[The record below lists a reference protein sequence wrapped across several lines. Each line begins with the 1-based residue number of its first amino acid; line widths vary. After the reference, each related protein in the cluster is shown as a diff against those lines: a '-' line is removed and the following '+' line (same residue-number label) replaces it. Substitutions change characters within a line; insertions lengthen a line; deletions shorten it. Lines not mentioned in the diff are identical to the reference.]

1 MENTNGPSVKVLND
15 RSLTIVRK
23 IANDWQKLTP
33 KRQTRKRYMK
43 YEEMLMQEI
52 PGASKKT
59 NQAMH
64 AVLESDLEDTE
75 DDQGKGMGATVKV
88 RNHALI
94 HYIAQLASSNND
106 NDTFDF
112 SFVESLIK
120 NGADI
125 NARDKHG
132 QTIFHEVSRSWHLD
146 VAQFLLKNGVFYLIY
161 LHCFSDNYTNTYYHI
176 YNGKVYIYIY
186 VCVCRLNYIRPF
198 TSVLLSTL

>member
-1 MENTNGPSVKVLND
+1 MENSNGPSGKVLND

-64 AVLESDLEDTE
+64 AVLESDLEETE

-146 VAQFLLKNGVFYLIY
+146 VAQFLLKNGVFYLILSTIQHNTIQPNTTQY
-161 LHCFSDNYTNTYYHI
+161 LQ
-176 YNGKVYIYIY
+176 YIYIY
-186 VCVCRLNYIRPF
+186 IYIIDNLKVINKLF
-198 TSVLLSTL
+198 AILQLYEKS

>member
-1 MENTNGPSVKVLND
+1 MENGPPVKILNE
-15 RSLTIVRK
+15 RNLTIVRR

-75 DDQGKGMGATVKV
+75 DDRGKGMGATVKV

-112 SFVESLIK
+112 SFVESLLK

-132 QTIFHEVSRSWHLD
+132 QTIFHEVARSWHLD
-146 VAQFLLKNGVFYLIY
+146 VAQFLLKNGKYVLFQ
-161 LHCFSDNYTNTYYHI
+161 LHSE
-176 YNGKVYIYIY
+176 
-186 VCVCRLNYIRPF
+186 RQ
-198 TSVLLSTL
+198 